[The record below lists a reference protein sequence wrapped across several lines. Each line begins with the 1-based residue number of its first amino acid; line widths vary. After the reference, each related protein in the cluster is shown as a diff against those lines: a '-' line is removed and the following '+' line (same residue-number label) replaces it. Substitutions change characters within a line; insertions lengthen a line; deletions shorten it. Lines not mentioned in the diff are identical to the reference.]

1 MQNGCDNFCT
11 YCAIPYIR
19 GRYESRK
26 FEDIIEEAKQLAD
39 NGIEEV
45 ILIAQDTTKYGIDLY
60 GKYRLAELLKEICKI
75 ESFRAALHDERRA
88 YLRSA

>member
-45 ILIAQDTTKYGIDLY
+45 ILIAQAKEEAINVIIEIDEY
-60 GKYRLAELLKEICKI
+60 KKKKCKTHV
-75 ESFRAALHDERRA
+75 AKGCLVKK
-88 YLRSA
+88 